1 MSHYADDIKRI
12 AKQKDPKSGLGDA
25 KERTVLAG
33 DSVPMVSLDEDEN
46 SLALTPPLTIE
57 ILTYDDTKDIEFK
70 DTSDAV
76 HTIKTALTAKIT
88 DADGIEYEIDTIT
101 YATP

>member
-1 MSHYADDIKRI
+1 MSLSNELNSLIKVKKIKKGLDDPATQTPIDT
-12 AKQKDPKSGLGDA
+12 QKGVSSGSGA
-25 KERTVLAG
+25 
-33 DSVPMVSLDEDEN
+33 DEN
-46 SLALTPPLTIE
+46 SSGLTPPLTIE

-101 YATP
+101 YAAP